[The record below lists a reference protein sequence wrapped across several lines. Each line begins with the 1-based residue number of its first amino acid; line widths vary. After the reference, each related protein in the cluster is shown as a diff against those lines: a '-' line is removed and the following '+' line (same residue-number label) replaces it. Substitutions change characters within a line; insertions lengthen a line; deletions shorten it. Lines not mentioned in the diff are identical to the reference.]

1 MKFKL
6 CPINFT
12 SVKFSH
18 IYRKA
23 NDQAND
29 HAHLLA
35 KYAISIDDFLVWIE
49 ESLCV
54 LEQTLFHHIFFAN
67 IS

>member
-18 IYRKA
+18 VYRK
-23 NDQAND
+23 AND